1 VCLYFLIGVAMK
13 KMGLL
18 LVIVLTM
25 VGCGSSNGMTSQE
38 RAADEKAALKSL
50 SNHIVGTPLSE

>member
-1 VCLYFLIGVAMK
+1 MK

-50 SNHIVGTPLSE
+50 SNHIVGPPLSE